1 MKTNSK
7 FLKNILIPLEQTVK
21 DASHIIMDVYN
32 KNSFNKEIKSDG
44 SPVTEADFKANELI
58 LDSLNR
64 ITPDIPII
72 SEETYSKD
80 MVLPDQPYWL
90 VDPLDGTKEFINK
103 SNDFTVNIALIEES
117 IPIFGIIAAP
127 ASGAIWYGSFF
138 QRPKQY
144 RLGAM
149 FFFMRPFAFIPWFIQ
164 SKKNGPYSFQKE
176 VVNGKL
182 EYKDGP
188 LRLVMSKS
196 HKTETDQKFLEY
208 LSKKN
213 IAYEVVEKGSSLK
226 LCCLADNDA
235 DIYPRF
241 GPTSEWDIAAG
252 HAYLVSKGGRVSQML
267 TGEHLAYTKEGSIL
281 NPAFVAFRNT
291 YLKDRYLP
299 LISEFYKKLV

>member
-1 MKTNSK
+1 MKAE
-7 FLKNILIPLEQTVK
+7 LEVAVLAALEAGSAIMEIYESGDFDVTVK
-21 DASHIIMDVYN
+21 GDNSPLTRADVASHEVIMKHLN
-32 KNSFNKEIKSDG
+32 TTGF
-44 SPVTEADFKANELI
+44 PVL
-58 LDSLNR
+58 
-64 ITPDIPII
+64 
-72 SEETYSKD
+72 SEEGKAIPVRERQAWNT
-80 MVLPDQPYWL
+80 LWI
-90 VDPLDGTKEFINK
+90 VDPIDGTKEFINK

-127 ASGAIWYGSFF
+127 ATGAIWYGSFF

-196 HKTETDQKFLEY
+196 HKTDTDQKFLEY

-235 DIYPRF
+235 DIYPCF
-241 GPTSEWDIAAG
+241 AA
-252 HAYLVSKGGRVSQML
+252 
-267 TGEHLAYTKEGSIL
+267 
-281 NPAFVAFRNT
+281 
-291 YLKDRYLP
+291 
-299 LISEFYKKLV
+299 

>member
-1 MKTNSK
+1 MKTNSR
-7 FLKNILIPLEQTVK
+7 FLKNILNPLEQTVK
-21 DASHIIMDVYN
+21 DASQVIMDVYN
-32 KNSFNKEIKSDG
+32 KSSFNSEIKSDG

-58 LDSLNR
+58 LDSLKK
-64 ITPDIPII
+64 ITPNIPII
-72 SEETYSKD
+72 SEETYTKD
-80 MVLPDQPYWL
+80 TIVSDQPYWL

-127 ASGAIWYGSFF
+127 VTGTIWYGSFF

-149 FFFMRPFAFIPWFIQ
+149 FFFMGPFAFIPWFIQ
-164 SKKNGPYSFQKE
+164 SKKNSPYSFQKE

-213 IAYEVVEKGSSLK
+213 IAYEVIEKGSSLK
-226 LCCLADNDA
+226 LCCLADNEA

-267 TGEHLAYTKEGSIL
+267 SGEHLAYTKKDSIL

>member
-7 FLKNILIPLEQTVK
+7 FLKNILNPLEQTVK
-21 DASHIIMDVYN
+21 DASQVIMDVYN
-32 KNSFNKEIKSDG
+32 KSSFNSKIKSDG

-58 LDSLNR
+58 LDSLKK
-64 ITPDIPII
+64 ITPNIPII
-72 SEETYSKD
+72 SEETYTKD
-80 MVLPDQPYWL
+80 TIVSDQPYWL

-127 ASGAIWYGSFF
+127 VTGTIWYGSFF

-149 FFFMRPFAFIPWFIQ
+149 FFFMGPFAFIPWFIQ
-164 SKKNGPYSFQKE
+164 SKKNSPYSFQKE

-213 IAYEVVEKGSSLK
+213 IAYEVIEKGSSLK
-226 LCCLADNDA
+226 LCCLADNEA

-241 GPTSEWDIAAG
+241 GPTSEWDIGAG
-252 HAYLVSKGGRVSQML
+252 HIILNEAGGKIRTFENSEVN
-267 TGEHLAYTKEGSIL
+267 YNTKEDIL
-281 NPAFVAFRNT
+281 NP
-291 YLKDRYLP
+291 
-299 LISEFYKKLV
+299 EFYAIGNINYSN